1 MEHEIQVL
9 GFSTVVEDVPDL
21 IGKVNDITSNSRV
34 IQLLNADGIAGEE
47 HVLHA
52 AEQAILAFK
61 RKENIAKD
69 LGLEICVRASAQRQ
83 ISKALHI
90 LGLKEGSNN
99 ICAVIVDCDKDV
111 GKELEVLLGKRDDTL
126 LKANTAHLKDIYQ
139 ISDEEEENS
148 GGITRAMIE
157 RTSLLVLDA

>member
-9 GFSTVVEDVPDL
+9 GFSTVVDDIPDL
-21 IGKVNDITSNSRV
+21 IKKVNDITGNSCI

-47 HVLHA
+47 HILHA

-61 RKENIAKD
+61 REENIAKD

-83 ISKALHI
+83 ISKALQI
-90 LGLKEGSNN
+90 LGLKGGSNN
-99 ICAVIVDCDKDV
+99 ICAVFVDCGDGVD
-111 GKELEVLLGKRDDTL
+111 KELELLLGKRDDAL
-126 LKANTAHLKDIYQ
+126 LKADTAHLKALYQ
-139 ISDEEEENS
+139 ISHEEIENS